1 MDILET
7 LYKEEQILIQRIGNS
22 KSKSEQDA
30 LKRIVGRLNEEMK
43 SLES

>member
-1 MDILET
+1 MDILAT

-22 KSKSEQDA
+22 ESKEEQDA

-43 SLES
+43 ALES